1 MYLLLVFTYQWIV
14 LHISP
19 LVPFLAFINISVKVS
34 SLANPGAERKRIGSS
49 PHISRNI
56 FQKLLNRLAIVVM
69 YQFEHASHD
78 NHQMFFFLNLLFYF
92 ILLHVCNWHQ

>member
-34 SLANPGAERKRIGSS
+34 CLANPGAERKRIGSS

-56 FQKLLNRLAIVVM
+56 FQKLLNRLAIAVM

-78 NHQMFFFLNLLFYF
+78 NHQMFFFSKSFILFYF
-92 ILLHVCNWHQ
+92 FACM